1 MVLAPVCEFA
11 HTHSKSHSH
20 TTHKPTRGDEF
31 ADDDGRCFLDDGHA
45 VPPENEVLKIDSAST
60 VARNLAA
67 QIRPI
72 EPRRYT

>member
-1 MVLAPVCEFA
+1 MVLAPVHVSSRA
-11 HTHSKSHSH
+11 HSQSHSH
-20 TTHKPTRGDEF
+20 TTHKTTRGDEF
-31 ADDDGRCFLDDGHA
+31 ADDDRRCFLDDGHA